1 MKKSFILHLDSLD
14 ILDELNSEQ
23 AGELFKAI
31 KNYHNDQPV
40 HLDFALR
47 LAFTPFLKQFERD
60 NVKYIQTVEKNRQNG
75 LKGGRPK
82 KPEKPLGLFK
92 TEAKRINLD
101 SDSVNDSKKG
111 NVDSFN
117 RFWEMYEKKVDK
129 MKCTKLWIKLSE
141 EEKNDIFA
149 KLPIY
154 KNSTPDIKFRKNPT
168 TWLNGK
174 CWLDIEETELK
185 PKKYYPHL

>member
-14 ILDELNSEQ
+14 ILDELNNEQ
-23 AGELFKAI
+23 AGQLFKAI
-31 KNYHNDQPV
+31 KKYHNDQPV
-40 HLDFALR
+40 ELEFALR

-60 NVKYIQTVEKNRQNG
+60 NAKYIQTVEKNRQNG

-82 KPEKPLGLFK
+82 KPKKPVGLFDTQK
-92 TEAKRINLD
+92 KPENLD
-101 SDSVNDSKKG
+101 SDSVNDSKSK
-111 NVDSFN
+111 NVETFN
-117 RFWEMYEKKVDK
+117 KFWELYGKKVDK
-129 MKCTKLWIKLSE
+129 MKCTKLWNKLSE
-141 EEKNDIFA
+141 HEKNDIFA

-154 KNSTPDIKFRKNPT
+154 LNSTPEVKYRKNPS

-185 PKKYYPHL
+185 PKKYLPHL

>member
-1 MKKSFILHLDSLD
+1 MERDSMVFYRSFMDSILKL
-14 ILDELNSEQ
+14 ELQ
-23 AGELFKAI
+23 FDADTAMQLFKAI
-31 KNYHNDQPV
+31 AHYGIDGVQCDMIPIV
-40 HLDFALR
+40 DLM
-47 LAFTPFLKQFERD
+47 FTTIKPQIDANTKRFIDGK
-60 NVKYIQTVEKNRQNG
+60 
-75 LKGGRPK
+75 KGGRPK